1 MEKPRV
7 LVVEDTDDARDVL
20 ARMLRLGGF
29 NPVTAEN
36 GSVALGE
43 LEKRTPDLVLLDLMM
58 PHMNGVQLLDRMR
71 HDPRWVDL
79 PVVLLTAVSEGRLI
93 TEAAELGVQDIILK
107 GSVNAFDLIE
117 RISKNL
123 HTTRPMPHN

>member
-71 HDPRWVDL
+71 HDPRWADL

-107 GSVNAFDLIE
+107 GSINAFDLID
-117 RISKNL
+117 RVSRNL
-123 HTTRPMPHN
+123 HTSRPAQQN

>member
-71 HDPRWVDL
+71 NDPRWADL

-117 RISKNL
+117 
-123 HTTRPMPHN
+123 

>member
-1 MEKPRV
+1 MQKPRV

-29 NPVTAEN
+29 QPVTAEN
-36 GSVALGE
+36 GSAALTE
-43 LEKRTPDLVLLDLMM
+43 LEKRTPDVVLLDLMM

-71 HDPRWVDL
+71 HDPRWADL

-93 TEAAELGVQDIILK
+93 SEAAELGVQDIILK
-107 GSVNAFDLIE
+107 GSVNAFDLID
-117 RISKNL
+117 RISKSL
-123 HTTRPMPHN
+123 RTTRPAAQN